1 MAPDGIIEINQ
12 LKEFKK
18 FDNDK
23 IMLELIDPT
32 FEEGIGK
39 ILTFGAKKY
48 DVDNWKLGNT
58 PEDRQ
63 RYIGAL
69 LRHVSAYRKGEITDP
84 DSGESHLYHAAC
96 NLMFLDYFDKQK

>member
-1 MAPDGIIEINQ
+1 MI
-12 LKEFKK
+12 KEKSKDFMK
-18 FDNDK
+18 FDNEK
-23 IMLELIDPT
+23 IMFELIEPA
-32 FEEGIGK
+32 FEEGIAK

-48 DVDNWKLGNT
+48 AVDNWKLGDT

-69 LRHVSAYRKGEITDP
+69 RRHINAYRKGEIIDP